1 MAFTITIDQEEIETA
16 IKNHVRSKVAIAE
29 GQDVTIEMKAGRG
42 DNGFSATIEIGTSLQ
57 TNTAKPVKATVTPAQ
72 TQVASAS
79 EDKAA
84 PAAETT
90 KQADAEQAPV
100 VAEEVA
106 EPVTGKNKLF
116 GAATTGRNIP

>member
-16 IKNHVRSKVAIAE
+16 IKNHVRSKVSIAE
-29 GQDVTIEMKAGRG
+29 GQDVAIEMKAGRG
-42 DNGFSATIEIGTSLQ
+42 DNGFSATIEIGATLQ
-57 TNTAKPVKATVTPAQ
+57 TNTAKPAKATVTPAQ

-84 PAAETT
+84 TVAETE
-90 KQADAEQAPV
+90 KQADLEPTS

-106 EPVTGKNKLF
+106 EPATSKNKLF